1 MALMFTRSPTVEPQ
15 AVERRRPNGTSGAQ
29 PHLSAPSTGEKSV
42 IGNDLK
48 IIGQGLKI
56 IGRGLL
62 QVDGEI
68 EGDVQ
73 AVEVIVGEK
82 GKVTG
87 MVAGRQ
93 IVVRGTVS
101 GVICGQTVALQAS
114 SKVEGD
120 IHHMSFAI
128 EQAAH
133 FEGRSRR
140 AKSEGELVAVIE
152 GRGGPIPST
161 GV

>member
-1 MALMFTRSPTVEPQ
+1 MFTRSPTVEPQ
-15 AVERRRPNGTSGAQ
+15 ERRRPNGTSGAQ

-73 AVEVIVGEK
+73 AAEVIVGEK
-82 GKVTG
+82 GQVSG

-93 IVVRGTVS
+93 VVVRGKIS
-101 GVICGQTVALQAS
+101 GVVCGQTVALQAS
-114 SKVEGD
+114 SQVDGD

-128 EQAAH
+128 EQGAH

-140 AKSEGELVAVIE
+140 AKSEADLVAIIE
-152 GRGGPIPST
+152 GRGGTTPS
-161 GV
+161 

>member
-1 MALMFTRSPTVEPQ
+1 MFTRNSTVEPK
-15 AVERRRPNGTSGAQ
+15 VLERTTRTNALSI
-29 PHLSAPSTGEKSV
+29 SAPSNGEKSV

-56 IGRGLL
+56 ISRGIL

-73 AVEVIVGEK
+73 GAEVIVGEK
-82 GKVTG
+82 GQVSG

-101 GVICGQTVALQAS
+101 GVVCGQTVALQAS
-114 SKVEGD
+114 SQVEGD
-120 IHHMSFAI
+120 IHHMSFTI
-128 EQAAH
+128 EMGAK
-133 FEGRSRR
+133 FDGRSRR

-152 GRGGPIPST
+152 GRGGPISSI

>member
-1 MALMFTRSPTVEPQ
+1 MFTRSPSGEPKTLEQ
-15 AVERRRPNGTSGAQ
+15 RSTRPAGTNGAHPSI
-29 PHLSAPSTGEKSV
+29 SAPSSGEKSV

-56 IGRGLL
+56 ISRGIL

-73 AVEVIVGEK
+73 AAEVIVGEQ
-82 GKVTG
+82 GQVSG

-93 IVVRGTVS
+93 VVVRGKVS
-101 GVICGQTVALQAS
+101 GVICAQAVALQAS
-114 SKVEGD
+114 SQVDGD
-120 IHHMSFAI
+120 VHHMSFAI
-128 EQAAH
+128 EQGAH

-140 AKSEGELVAVIE
+140 AKGESDLVAVLD
-152 GRGGPIPST
+152 GRGAVHST
-161 GV
+161 GD

>member
-1 MALMFTRSPTVEPQ
+1 MFTRSPAADTKVIEPRI
-15 AVERRRPNGTSGAQ
+15 ARPVRANGAQ
-29 PHLSAPSTGEKSV
+29 SPVSVASTGEKSV

-56 IGRGLL
+56 IGRGTL

-73 AVEVIVGEK
+73 AVEVIIGEQ

-87 MVAGRQ
+87 MVAGQ
-93 IVVRGTVS
+93 QVVVRGKVS
-101 GVICGQTVALQAS
+101 GVVCAKNVALQAS
-114 SKVEGD
+114 SEVQGD
-120 IHHMSFAI
+120 VHHMSFAI
-128 EQAAH
+128 EQGAV

-140 AKSEGELVAVIE
+140 AADESALNSVMEGKGSE
-152 GRGGPIPST
+152 RT
-161 GV
+161 YTN